1 MTTTTINN
9 RVNIERY
16 ALEDEMAEFCNID
29 NFNDDA
35 VTILMTKICTRR
47 RVRTIPE
54 MGDDN
59 TDDFNDDG
67 PIM

>member
-1 MTTTTINN
+1 M
-9 RVNIERY
+9 EQS
-16 ALEDEMAEFCNID
+16 ALEDGMAELCNID
-29 NFNDDA
+29 DFNDEA

-54 MGDDN
+54 MGGDN